1 MCQSVG
7 QGQLRCLWAQA
18 VLLGYL
24 GSGPCS
30 SYACS
35 PRSAEVSHGVS
46 FFWPLGLSTHNC
58 ALQLEELTEGPR
70 TGVLPGHGMGSRASR
85 VGREEGR
92 GPCWRQHGE
101 APKLVTGY
109 CEAPS
114 EVSVLPREVSG
125 LCLPTPRFS
134 ETAPPTLA
142 AQHTFISPVR
152 SPLPLATAI
161 GAGGS
166 HDPQATE

>member
-1 MCQSVG
+1 M
-7 QGQLRCLWAQA
+7 
-18 VLLGYL
+18 LLGYL
-24 GSGPCS
+24 GSRPCS

-46 FFWPLGLSTHNC
+46 FFWPLELSTHNC
-58 ALQLEELTEGPR
+58 VLQLEELTEGPR
-70 TGVLPGHGMGSRASR
+70 TGVLPGHGMGSRASL
-85 VGREEGR
+85 VGREERR

-114 EVSVLPREVSG
+114 EVLVLPERSVGFVCPLPVSWRQP
-125 LCLPTPRFS
+125 LPPWPPDTPS
-134 ETAPPTLA
+134 
-142 AQHTFISPVR
+142 SPQ
-152 SPLPLATAI
+152 SDYPSPLATAI

-166 HDPQATE
+166 HDPKATE